1 MKLQSIFNFIFNYK
15 YREMVKCNLGLYD
28 IMDDEKYIR
37 KLYKLKTGLEL
48 NLDSPKRFNEKLQWL
63 KLYDRKDIYT
73 VMVDKFLVKE
83 YVDKLIGEGHT
94 AKTIGVYEHFE
105 DIDFDTLPE
114 KFVIKTTHGCGGMYI
129 HRGGKINKKLAQ
141 EKVMSTFGKNYYFHT
156 REWPYKGVKPRILI
170 EEYLQNEDEE
180 NLTVYKVLCF
190 EGQARIIQVIQDDKT
205 PDESIDYFDT
215 EWNLLDLKQNY
226 PNSKKHLA
234 KPVQLEEML
243 EYSNICSN
251 GIHFLRTDWYV
262 VNGKIY
268 FSEFTFFSDAGLE
281 KFYPDSWD
289 EFLGDWIKISQ

>member
-1 MKLQSIFNFIFNYK
+1 MKLQSIYKFIFNYK
-15 YREMVKCNLGLYD
+15 YREMVKCNLGFYD
-28 IMDDEKYIR
+28 SMEDEKYLR

-63 KLYDRKDIYT
+63 KLYDRNDIYT

-94 AKTIGVYEHFE
+94 AKTIGVYDCFE
-105 DIDFDTLPE
+105 DIDFDSLPE

-129 HRGGKINKKLAQ
+129 HRGGEINKKMARK
-141 EKVMSTFGKNYYFHT
+141 KVMSTFSKNYYFHT

-205 PDESIDYFDT
+205 PNESIDYFDT

-226 PNSKKHLA
+226 PNSQNHIKR
-234 KPVQLEEML
+234 PDQLEEIL
-243 EYSNICSN
+243 RLSNICSN

-289 EFLGDWIKISQ
+289 EVLGDWINLTR